1 MKHHGRRAREDSG
14 GDPLVEERLEAR
26 GPRHPTRFC
35 FRAR

>member
-1 MKHHGRRAREDSG
+1 MPHHGRRAGENAG

-26 GPRHPTRFC
+26 DPRHPTRFC